1 MFKFKFIVYKFA
13 CVDNF
18 EVGPKY
24 FIEKLVELELR
35 RHISNTLATD

>member
-18 EVGPKY
+18 VVGPKY
-24 FIEKLVELELR
+24 FIIFLGEKKIKYSLPALM
-35 RHISNTLATD
+35 TLW